1 MFNLA
6 PTLRALTAGSPI
18 TTALHEARRMAQ
30 QYRERGGAAVS
41 AQGTMSAGFLLPADI
56 DAVALAVAIEATLRT
71 GSGAK
76 SDRSST
82 RLNLLERRS
91 GGQLVVPRMVLE
103 RLGTG
108 DAACG
113 EKVLKHLMKL
123 RASEVVGEPPRA
135 A

>member
-30 QYRERGGAAVS
+30 QYRERGGAVVS
-41 AQGTMSAGFLLPADI
+41 AKAGAAGFVVSPEV
-56 DAVALAVAIEATLRT
+56 DAVALAAAIEVTLRT

-76 SDRSST
+76 SDRSSA

-91 GGQLVVPRMVLE
+91 DGQLVVPRMVLE

-113 EKVLKHLMKL
+113 EKVLKHLINETQ
-123 RASEVVGEPPRA
+123 RQRVRRRTA
-135 A
+135 